1 MSTSASGLIPASF
14 SRFTSSLSNSES
26 RQAFPRLRQSAHNSG
41 LSNSQLDYRWD
52 NTVHTSNIN
61 QWQFRPYCRLTIS
74 CANTLAAARKVKRFP
89 NGQLSK
95 MLIILTDVGWRS
107 LWNKFMHTMAI
118 IGHTSFNLK
127 KQHNRMGSESFSYVV
142 LGAPENS
149 IKGPLDWVLS
159 QTVYVAIL
167 QKPFDSAMALVKQ
180 CQLPDW
186 K

>member
-1 MSTSASGLIPASF
+1 
-14 SRFTSSLSNSES
+14 
-26 RQAFPRLRQSAHNSG
+26 
-41 LSNSQLDYRWD
+41 
-52 NTVHTSNIN
+52 
-61 QWQFRPYCRLTIS
+61 
-74 CANTLAAARKVKRFP
+74 
-89 NGQLSK
+89 
-95 MLIILTDVGWRS
+95 
-107 LWNKFMHTMAI
+107 MHTMAI

-180 CQLPDW
+180 CQLPD
-186 K
+186 